1 MIVNQLYTFCT
12 TEKFRLE
19 KEKKGL
25 DKDIDKSWAELKR
38 MEEVIARKNEL
49 KGKLPPTPKDEVSS
63 DPPGTVKRPSAP
75 PAALLDQVVACEVH
89 QEPQTARYTKGS
101 SRSPA
106 VSSLNN
112 N

>member
-1 MIVNQLYTFCT
+1 
-12 TEKFRLE
+12 
-19 KEKKGL
+19 
-25 DKDIDKSWAELKR
+25 
-38 MEEVIARKNEL
+38 METVIARKNEL
-49 KGKLPPTPKDEVSS
+49 KRKLPPTPKDEVSS
-63 DPPGTVKRPSAP
+63 DLSGTVKRPSAP
-75 PAALLDQVVACEVH
+75 PLDQVVACEVH

>member
-19 KEKKGL
+19 KEKRGL
-25 DKDIDKSWAELKR
+25 DKDIDQSWAELKR
-38 MEEVIARKNEL
+38 MEEVTARKNEL
-49 KGKLPPTPKDEVSS
+49 KRKLPPTPKDEVSS

-75 PAALLDQVVACEVH
+75 PLEVVACEVH